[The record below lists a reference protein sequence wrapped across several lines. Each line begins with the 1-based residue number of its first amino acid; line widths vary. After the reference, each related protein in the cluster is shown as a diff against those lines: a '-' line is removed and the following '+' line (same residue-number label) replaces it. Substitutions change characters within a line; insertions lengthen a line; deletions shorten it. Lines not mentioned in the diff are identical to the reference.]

1 MAKRLDM
8 RLEFQKCRGRG
19 HAWDDFIPR
28 SRQEHPTIYESPHQE
43 TLRCIRCHTER
54 FRGIG
59 YTGEVESSYYSYAED
74 YLMTADDKPELIA
87 IRLSLIAEI
96 KAASAQSKR
105 TAAARRPKKAP
116 AKRAA
121 PRKAPRRHLVAV

>member
-1 MAKRLDM
+1 MSRRLAM

-19 HAWDDFIPR
+19 HAWDDFNPR
-28 SRQEHPTIYESPHQE
+28 TRLEHPTIYQSPHQE

-54 FRGIG
+54 YRGIG
-59 YTGEVESSYYSYAED
+59 YTGEVESFYYTYPED
-74 YLMTADDKPELIA
+74 YLMTAEDKPELIA

-96 KAASAQSKR
+96 KAASRR
-105 TAAARRPKKAP
+105 TQRRPTKPP

-121 PRKAPRRHLVAV
+121 PRRQHRGHLVAV